1 MARDSR
7 NSKNKKEVKKKG
19 GLGRGLSALFE
30 EEPQVKPA
38 EEIEDLPLEEVRPNP
53 YQPRKNFD
61 EKKLGELAESIKENG
76 VLQPIIVRRSVGGY
90 EIIAGE
96 RRFRA
101 SELAGKTTIPAIIRQ
116 FDESQMMEVAILEN
130 LQREDLTPLEEA
142 QAYEMLQKNLGM
154 TQEEVSKKM
163 GKSRPYITNYLR
175 LLTLPQKTKALLQH
189 GQLSMGQ
196 ARTLLGLKD
205 KEAID
210 GLAKRVVK
218 EGMPV
223 RKVEAVVA
231 QMNERGKKQKK
242 KSAGKSAFIKAS
254 ESQLASKFGA
264 PVNISETKRGK
275 GHLSIDFAS
284 PEELNRILDLLGVNL
299 DE

>member
-7 NSKNKKEVKKKG
+7 NKKQEKKG
-19 GLGRGLSALFE
+19 GLGRGLGALFE
-30 EEPQVKPA
+30 EGPQVKPA
-38 EEIEDLPLEEVRPNP
+38 EEIEDLPLAEVRPNP

-61 EKKLGELAESIKENG
+61 DKKLAELAESIKENG
-76 VLQPIIVRRSVGGY
+76 GLQPIIVRRSVGGY

-96 RRFRA
+96 RRCRA
-101 SELAGKTTIPAIIRQ
+101 SELAGQATIPAIIRQ

-142 QAYEMLQKNLGM
+142 QAYEMLQKNLGL

-175 LLTLPQKTKALLQH
+175 LLTLPQKTKGLLQR
-189 GQLSMGQ
+189 GELSMGQ

-205 KEAID
+205 KDRID
-210 GLAKRVVK
+210 ELAKRVVK

-223 RKVEAVVA
+223 RKVEALVA
-231 QMNERGKKQKK
+231 KMNERGQKQKK
-242 KSAGKSAFIKAS
+242 KNAGKSAFVRAS
-254 ESQLASKFGA
+254 ESQLAAKFGS
-264 PVNISETKRGK
+264 PVSITENKTGK

-284 PEELNRILDLLGVNL
+284 PDELNRILDLLGVNL
-299 DE
+299 DD

>member
-7 NSKNKKEVKKKG
+7 NKKQEKKG
-19 GLGRGLSALFE
+19 GLGRGLGALFE

-38 EEIEDLPLEEVRPNP
+38 EEIEDLPLAEVRPNP

-61 EKKLGELAESIKENG
+61 EKKLAELAESIKENG

-96 RRFRA
+96 RRCRA
-101 SELAGKTTIPAIIRQ
+101 SELAGQATIPAIIRQ

-142 QAYEMLQKNLGM
+142 QAYEMLQKNLGL

-175 LLTLPQKTKALLQH
+175 LLTLPQKTKGLLQR
-189 GQLSMGQ
+189 GELSMGQ

-205 KEAID
+205 KDRID
-210 GLAKRVVK
+210 ELAKRVVK

-223 RKVEAVVA
+223 RKVEALVA
-231 QMNERGKKQKK
+231 KMNERGQKQKK
-242 KSAGKSAFIKAS
+242 KNAGKSAFVRAS
-254 ESQLASKFGA
+254 ESQLAAKFGS
-264 PVNISETKRGK
+264 PVSITENKTGK

-284 PEELNRILDLLGVNL
+284 PDELNRILDLLGVNL
-299 DE
+299 DD

>member
-7 NSKNKKEVKKKG
+7 SSKEKKRG
-19 GLGRGLSALFE
+19 GLGRGLNALFE
-30 EEPQVKPA
+30 DEPQVKPA
-38 EEIEDLPLEEVRPNP
+38 EEIEDLPLAEVRPNP

-61 EKKLGELAESIKENG
+61 EKKLTELAESIKENG
-76 VLQPIIVRRSVGGY
+76 VLQPIIVRRSVSGY

-96 RRFRA
+96 RRYRA
-101 SELAGKTTIPAIIRQ
+101 SELAGKATIPAIIRQ

-142 QAYEMLQKNLGM
+142 QAYEMLQKNLGL

-175 LLTLPQKTKALLQH
+175 LLTLPQKTKGLLQR
-189 GQLSMGQ
+189 GELSMGQ

-205 KEAID
+205 KTKID
-210 GLAKRVVK
+210 DLAKRVVK

-223 RKVEAVVA
+223 RKLEALVS
-231 QMNERGKKQKK
+231 QMNERGQKRKK
-242 KSAGKSAFIKAS
+242 KPGKSPFVKAS
-254 ESQLASKFGA
+254 ESQLSAKFGS
-264 PVNISETKRGK
+264 PVSITENKQGK
-275 GHLSIDFAS
+275 GHLSIDFAG

-299 DE
+299 DD

>member
-7 NSKNKKEVKKKG
+7 NKKQEKKKG
-19 GLGRGLSALFE
+19 GLGRGLGALFE
-30 EEPQVKPA
+30 EEPQVKPT
-38 EEIEDLPLEEVRPNP
+38 EEIEDLPLAEVRPNP

-61 EKKLGELAESIKENG
+61 EKKLAELAESIKENG

-96 RRFRA
+96 RCCRA
-101 SELAGKTTIPAIIRQ
+101 SELAGQATIPAIIRQ

-142 QAYEMLQKNLGM
+142 QAYEMLQKNLGL

-175 LLTLPQKTKALLQH
+175 LLTLPQKTKGLLQR
-189 GQLSMGQ
+189 GELSMGQ

-205 KEAID
+205 KDRID
-210 GLAKRVVK
+210 ELAKRVVK

-223 RKVEAVVA
+223 RKVEALVA
-231 QMNERGKKQKK
+231 KMNERGQKQKK
-242 KSAGKSAFIKAS
+242 KNAGKSAFVRAS
-254 ESQLASKFGA
+254 ESQLAAKFGS
-264 PVNISETKRGK
+264 PVSITENKTGK

-284 PEELNRILDLLGVNL
+284 PDELNRILDLLGVNL
-299 DE
+299 DD

>member
-7 NSKNKKEVKKKG
+7 NKKQEKKKG
-19 GLGRGLSALFE
+19 GLGRGLGALFE

-38 EEIEDLPLEEVRPNP
+38 EEIEDLPLAEVRPNP

-61 EKKLGELAESIKENG
+61 EKKLAELAESIKENG

-96 RRFRA
+96 RRCRA
-101 SELAGKTTIPAIIRQ
+101 SELAGQSTIPAIIRQ

-142 QAYEMLQKNLGM
+142 QAYEMLQKNLGL

-175 LLTLPQKTKALLQH
+175 LLTLPQKTKGLLQR
-189 GQLSMGQ
+189 GELSMGQ

-205 KEAID
+205 KDRID
-210 GLAKRVVK
+210 ELAKRVVK

-223 RKVEAVVA
+223 RKVEALVA
-231 QMNERGKKQKK
+231 KMNERGQKQKK
-242 KSAGKSAFIKAS
+242 KNAGKSAFVRAS
-254 ESQLASKFGA
+254 ESQLAAKFGS
-264 PVNISETKRGK
+264 PVSITENKTGK

-284 PEELNRILDLLGVNL
+284 PDELNRILDLLGVNL
-299 DE
+299 DD

>member
-1 MARDSR
+1 MGRDSR
-7 NSKNKKEVKKKG
+7 NKKQEKKG
-19 GLGRGLSALFE
+19 GLGRGLEALFE

-38 EEIEDLPLEEVRPNP
+38 EEIEDLPLAEVRPNP

-61 EKKLGELAESIKENG
+61 EKKLAELAESIKENG

-96 RRFRA
+96 RRWRA
-101 SELAGKTTIPAIIRQ
+101 SELAGQATIPAIIRQ

-142 QAYEMLQKNLGM
+142 QAYEMLQKNLGL

-175 LLTLPQKTKALLQH
+175 LLTLPQKTKGLLQR
-189 GQLSMGQ
+189 GELSMGQ

-205 KEAID
+205 KDRID
-210 GLAKRVVK
+210 ELAKRVVK

-223 RKVEAVVA
+223 RKVEALVA
-231 QMNERGKKQKK
+231 KMNERGQKQKK
-242 KSAGKSAFIKAS
+242 KNAGKSAFVRAS
-254 ESQLASKFGA
+254 ESQLAAKFGS
-264 PVNISETKRGK
+264 PVSITENKTGK

-284 PEELNRILDLLGVNL
+284 PDELNRILDLLGVNL
-299 DE
+299 DD

>member
-7 NSKNKKEVKKKG
+7 NKKQEKKKG
-19 GLGRGLSALFE
+19 GLGRGLGALFE

-38 EEIEDLPLEEVRPNP
+38 EEIEDLPLAEVRPNP

-61 EKKLGELAESIKENG
+61 EKKLAELAESIKENG

-96 RRFRA
+96 RRYRA
-101 SELAGKTTIPAIIRQ
+101 SELAGQATIPAIIRQ

-142 QAYEMLQKNLGM
+142 QAYEMLQKNLGL

-175 LLTLPQKTKALLQH
+175 LLTLPQKTKGLLQR
-189 GQLSMGQ
+189 GELSMGQ

-205 KEAID
+205 KDRID
-210 GLAKRVVK
+210 ELAKRVVK

-223 RKVEAVVA
+223 RKVEALVA
-231 QMNERGKKQKK
+231 KMNERGQKQKK
-242 KSAGKSAFIKAS
+242 KNAGKSAFVRAS
-254 ESQLASKFGA
+254 ESQLAAKFGS
-264 PVNISETKRGK
+264 PVSITENKTGK

-284 PEELNRILDLLGVNL
+284 PDELNRILDLLGVNL
-299 DE
+299 DD

>member
-7 NSKNKKEVKKKG
+7 NKKQEKKKG
-19 GLGRGLSALFE
+19 GLGRGLGALFE

-38 EEIEDLPLEEVRPNP
+38 EEIEDLPLAEVRPNP

-61 EKKLGELAESIKENG
+61 EKKLAELAESIRENG

-96 RRFRA
+96 RRCRA
-101 SELAGKTTIPAIIRQ
+101 SELAGQATIPAIIRQ

-142 QAYEMLQKNLGM
+142 QAYEMLQKNLGL

-175 LLTLPQKTKALLQH
+175 LLTLPQKTKGLLQR
-189 GQLSMGQ
+189 GELSMGQ

-205 KEAID
+205 KDRID
-210 GLAKRVVK
+210 ELAKRVVK

-223 RKVEAVVA
+223 RKVEALVA
-231 QMNERGKKQKK
+231 KMNERGQKQKK
-242 KSAGKSAFIKAS
+242 KNAGKSAFVRAS
-254 ESQLASKFGA
+254 ESQLAAKFGS
-264 PVNISETKRGK
+264 PVSITENKTGK
-275 GHLSIDFAS
+275 GHLSIDFTS
-284 PEELNRILDLLGVNL
+284 PDELNRILDLLGVNL
-299 DE
+299 DD

>member
-7 NSKNKKEVKKKG
+7 NKKQEKKG
-19 GLGRGLSALFE
+19 GLGRGLEALFE

-38 EEIEDLPLEEVRPNP
+38 EEIEDLPLAEVRPNP

-61 EKKLGELAESIKENG
+61 EKKLAELAESIKENG

-96 RRFRA
+96 RRCRA
-101 SELAGKTTIPAIIRQ
+101 SELAGQATIPAIIRQ

-142 QAYEMLQKNLGM
+142 QAYEMLQKNLGL

-175 LLTLPQKTKALLQH
+175 LLTLPQKTKGLLQR
-189 GQLSMGQ
+189 GELSMGQ

-205 KEAID
+205 KDRID
-210 GLAKRVVK
+210 ELAKRVVK

-223 RKVEAVVA
+223 RKVEALVA
-231 QMNERGKKQKK
+231 KMNERGQKQKK
-242 KSAGKSAFIKAS
+242 KNASKSSFVRAS
-254 ESQLASKFGA
+254 ESQLAAKFGS
-264 PVNISETKRGK
+264 PVSITENKTGK

-284 PEELNRILDLLGVNL
+284 PDELNRILDLLGVNL
-299 DE
+299 DD

>member
-7 NSKNKKEVKKKG
+7 NKKQEKKG
-19 GLGRGLSALFE
+19 GLGRGLGALFE

-38 EEIEDLPLEEVRPNP
+38 EEIEDLPLAEVRPNP

-61 EKKLGELAESIKENG
+61 EKKLAELAESIKENG

-96 RRFRA
+96 RRCRA
-101 SELAGKTTIPAIIRQ
+101 SELAGQATIPAIIRQ

-142 QAYEMLQKNLGM
+142 HAYEMLQKNLGL

-175 LLTLPQKTKALLQH
+175 LLTLPQKTKGLLQR
-189 GQLSMGQ
+189 GELSMGQ

-205 KEAID
+205 KDRID
-210 GLAKRVVK
+210 ELAKRVVK

-223 RKVEAVVA
+223 RKVEALVA
-231 QMNERGKKQKK
+231 KMNERGQKQKK
-242 KSAGKSAFIKAS
+242 KNAGKSAFVRAS
-254 ESQLASKFGA
+254 ESQLAAKFGS
-264 PVNISETKRGK
+264 PVSITENKTGK

-284 PEELNRILDLLGVNL
+284 PDELNRILDLLGVNL
-299 DE
+299 DD

>member
-7 NSKNKKEVKKKG
+7 NKKQEKKKG
-19 GLGRGLSALFE
+19 GLGRGLGALFE

-38 EEIEDLPLEEVRPNP
+38 EEIEDLPLAEVRPNP

-61 EKKLGELAESIKENG
+61 EKKLAELAESIKENG

-96 RRFRA
+96 RRCRA
-101 SELAGKTTIPAIIRQ
+101 SELAGQATIPAIIRQ

-142 QAYEMLQKNLGM
+142 QAYEMLQKNLGL

-175 LLTLPQKTKALLQH
+175 LLTLPQKTKGLLQR
-189 GQLSMGQ
+189 GELSMGQ

-205 KEAID
+205 KDRID
-210 GLAKRVVK
+210 ELAKRVVK

-223 RKVEAVVA
+223 RKVEALVA
-231 QMNERGKKQKK
+231 KMNERGQKK
-242 KSAGKSAFIKAS
+242 KNNAGKSAFVRAS
-254 ESQLASKFGA
+254 ESQLAAKFGS
-264 PVNISETKRGK
+264 PVSITENKTGK

-284 PEELNRILDLLGVNL
+284 PDELNRILDLLGVNL
-299 DE
+299 DD

>member
-7 NSKNKKEVKKKG
+7 NKKQEKKKG
-19 GLGRGLSALFE
+19 GLGRGLGALFE

-38 EEIEDLPLEEVRPNP
+38 EEIEDLPLAEVRPNP
-53 YQPRKNFD
+53 YQPRKNFN
-61 EKKLGELAESIKENG
+61 EKKLAELAESIKENG

-96 RRFRA
+96 RRCRA
-101 SELAGKTTIPAIIRQ
+101 SELAGQATIPAIIRQ

-142 QAYEMLQKNLGM
+142 QAYEMLQKNLGL

-175 LLTLPQKTKALLQH
+175 LLTLPQKTKGLLQR
-189 GQLSMGQ
+189 GELSMGQ

-205 KEAID
+205 KDRID
-210 GLAKRVVK
+210 ELAKRVVK

-223 RKVEAVVA
+223 RKVEALVA
-231 QMNERGKKQKK
+231 KMNERGQKQKK
-242 KSAGKSAFIKAS
+242 KNAGKSAFVRAS
-254 ESQLASKFGA
+254 ESQLAAKFGS
-264 PVNISETKRGK
+264 PVSITENKTGK

-284 PEELNRILDLLGVNL
+284 QDELNRILDLLGVNL
-299 DE
+299 DD